1 MADAAHYAG
10 FLGIW
15 TLIPES
21 CQYEQGDPPREATY
35 RIAERG
41 DELVFSMHWVDSEG
55 KTHQMEFSGP
65 PNGEPIPFDAG
76 ELADSLVVRAV
87 SSREL
92 TTAAL
97 SRGEELMVAQRQ
109 LDETGSAM
117 RITQIVRFP
126 NGSTEA
132 NVGVYRK
139 NAAS

>member
-1 MADAAHYAG
+1 MADAPLYAK

-21 CQYEQGDPPREATY
+21 CDYEQGEPPQEATC
-35 RIAERG
+35 RIAKDG
-41 DELVFSMHWVDSEG
+41 GNLAFAMHWVDIKG
-55 KTHQMEFSGP
+55 KTHQHEFSGP
-65 PNGEPIPFDAG
+65 PNGKPMPFNGG
-76 ELADSLVVRAV
+76 ELADALVVNAV
-87 SSREL
+87 STREL
-92 TTAAL
+92 TTSAL

-126 NGSTEA
+126 GGSSQS

-139 NAAS
+139 SAAS